1 MVVSFPNIVT
11 FVNNLYTKCLH
22 KNFKPLLNYKSM
34 RTITIFIFIACTLQ
48 SCNDEEK
55 LIGLWDDIIKLSE
68 KEVTIS
74 AESNSLVITTEGTE
88 WWINEIGLDDDWSY
102 DIDGIDTKQDF
113 LIEEND
119 FIIERRNT
127 NEIHISMT
135 ENQSDLDRILSI
147 TLQAGNYSDRVR
159 IIQSRNTTG
168 DEEKLIGFAEDIIKL
183 SEREFTI
190 SAESSLL
197 IITTEGTRW
206 CIKSIGLDDD
216 WSYDTGGIDAT
227 MRDFLIEEN
236 DFSIERKNMN
246 EIHISMTE
254 NQSDLDRILN
264 ITLQAGNY
272 FDGIRITQ
280 SGS

>member
-1 MVVSFPNIVT
+1 MKT
-11 FVNNLYTKCLH
+11 T
-22 KNFKPLLNYKSM
+22 
-34 RTITIFIFIACTLQ
+34 TIFIFIACMLQ

-68 KEVTIS
+68 KEVAIS
-74 AESNSLVITTEGTE
+74 AESNSLVITTEGTG

-102 DIDGIDTKQDF
+102 DIDGIDTTQDF

-119 FIIERRNT
+119 FIIERINT

-135 ENQSDLDRILSI
+135 ENHSDLNRILSI

-159 IIQSRNTTG
+159 IIQSRNRNTTG
-168 DEEKLIGFAEDIIKL
+168 DEEELIGLADDTIKL
-183 SEREFTI
+183 SERKVTI
-190 SAESSLL
+190 SAESNSLV
-197 IITTEGTRW
+197 ITTEGTRW
-206 CIKSIGLDDD
+206 WIGSIGLDDD

-227 MRDFLIEEN
+227 IRDFLIEEN
-236 DFSIERKNMN
+236 DFSIERRNMN

-254 NQSDLDRILN
+254 NQSGLDRILS
-264 ITLQAGNY
+264 IRLQVGNY
-272 FDGIRITQ
+272 SDGIRIIQ

>member
-1 MVVSFPNIVT
+1 M
-11 FVNNLYTKCLH
+11 
-22 KNFKPLLNYKSM
+22 
-34 RTITIFIFIACTLQ
+34 LQ

-74 AESNSLVITTEGTE
+74 AESNSLVITTEGTG

-102 DIDGIDTKQDF
+102 DIDGIDTSQDF

-119 FIIERRNT
+119 FIIERINT

-135 ENQSDLDRILSI
+135 ENQSGLDNRILSI

-159 IIQSRNTTG
+159 IIQSRNT
-168 DEEKLIGFAEDIIKL
+168 ELCCFWDIIKL
-183 SEREFTI
+183 SEREVTI
-190 SAESSLL
+190 SAESNSLV
-197 IITTEGTRW
+197 ITTEGTGW
-206 CIKSIGLDDD
+206 WVASIGLDDD

-227 MRDFLIEEN
+227 TRDFLIEEN
-236 DFSIERKNMN
+236 DFSIERRNMN

-254 NQSDLDRILN
+254 NQSGLDRILK
-264 ITLQAGNY
+264 ITLQAGIGNY
-272 FDGIRITQ
+272 ADVIIITQ